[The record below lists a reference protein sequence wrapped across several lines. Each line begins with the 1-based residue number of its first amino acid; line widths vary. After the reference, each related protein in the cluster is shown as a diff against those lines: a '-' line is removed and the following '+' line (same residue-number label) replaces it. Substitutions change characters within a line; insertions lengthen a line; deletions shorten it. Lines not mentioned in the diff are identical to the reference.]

1 MPGRLNQPNLY
12 EMHTQ
17 LKNLQCLTI
26 MEVLYKCS
34 QHQNIQ
40 CSYLLCETCE
50 LHNTP
55 EISSDLSEVFD

>member
-1 MPGRLNQPNLY
+1 MPGRLKQPNLY

-17 LKNLQCLTI
+17 LKNLQCLI

-34 QHQNIQ
+34 QHQNLQ
-40 CSYLLCETCE
+40 CGYLLCETCE

-55 EISSDLSEVFD
+55 EISSDLSEVLD